1 MANAKGFVTLA
12 IDGKAIKLRFDFN
25 AIADAEELLGRP
37 VHRLFDGDQMGFREI
52 RALLY
57 AGSQGMFKTVKD
69 AGRVVTPDNM
79 AEVAQAIGEA
89 LNAAFGQKDEEESEG
104 E

>member
-1 MANAKGFVTLA
+1 MANAKGYVTLA
-12 IDGKAIKLRFDFN
+12 IGGKAIKLRFDFN

-37 VHRLFDGDQMGFREI
+37 VHRLFDKEQMGFREI

-57 AGSQGMFKTVKD
+57 AGSQGAFKSERD
-69 AGRVVTPDNM
+69 AGRAITMANM
-79 AEVAQAIGEA
+79 EEVAQAIGEA
-89 LNAAFGQKDEEESEG
+89 LEIAFGAEAKEDGEG